1 MTRKKTS
8 VSVTEFLLRGKKVF
22 RLRYRI
28 ETKVKRLF
36 FETWDEAQAA
46 KISVLEQLESRGTE
60 SFSGVQGGSVSSA
73 FEDYSRSRHPKMR
86 GNHLRLSKW
95 WNEKFIGKYGSSPVR
110 GIGPRNIDAFLEN
123 GGWSGTT
130 KAQGYVYLRMVFNWL
145 VRYGHV
151 EKSPVLLADV
161 PVKSG
166 RHHLL
171 TIAEVGKL
179 LTFTESKTRLRAWLA
194 LGLFAGMRQSEVGR
208 AAPDHLREQEIFV
221 PITKSTEEIPRPRY
235 VPIQPV
241 LLRFLPDQWDCLD
254 EWHIKRMRSNLCV
267 QMGWKKWPKNCLR
280 HTAASMHLAM
290 WQDAG
295 KTAFFLG
302 HSSPQMVNKT
312 YARAVPQSEAIKFW
326 NL

>member
-1 MTRKKTS
+1 MKTKKTS
-8 VSVTEFLLRGKKVF
+8 VSVTKFNLRGKKVF

-28 ETKVKRLF
+28 ESNIKRLF
-36 FETWDEAQAA
+36 FETWEEAQAA
-46 KISVLEQLESRGTE
+46 KISVLEQLETRGTD
-60 SFSGVQGGSVSSA
+60 SFSVQGESVSDA
-73 FEDYSRSRHPKMR
+73 FKDFNNSRHPKMR
-86 GNHLRLSKW
+86 GNHLRLSRW
-95 WNEKFIGKYGSSPVR
+95 WNEKFVAMYGSSPVR
-110 GIGPRNIDAFLEN
+110 GIGPRNIDAFLGK

-130 KAQGYVYLRMVFNWL
+130 QGQGYVYLRMVFNWL

-171 TIAEVGKL
+171 TCAEVEKL
-179 LTFTESKTRLRAWLA
+179 LAFSESSSRLRAWLA

-208 AAPDHLREQEIFV
+208 ALREHLREQEIFV
-221 PITKSTEEIPRPRY
+221 PITKSTEAIPRPRY
-235 VPIQPV
+235 VPIQPA
-241 LLRFLPDQWDCLD
+241 LLRYLPEQWDCLD
-254 EWHIKRMRSNLCV
+254 EWHIKRMRANLCEH
-267 QMGWKKWPKNCLR
+267 MGWKAWPKNCLR

-312 YARAVPQSEAIKFW
+312 YARAVPQSEAIKYW